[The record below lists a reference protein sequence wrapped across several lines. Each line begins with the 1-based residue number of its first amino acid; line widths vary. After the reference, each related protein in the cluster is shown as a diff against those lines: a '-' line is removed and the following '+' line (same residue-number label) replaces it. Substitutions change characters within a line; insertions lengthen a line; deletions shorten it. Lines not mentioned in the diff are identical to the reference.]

1 MGWGSTPPDGG
12 AVVSMARLNGI
23 VAGNGHSTTIPTTE
37 VALGDDLADYTP
49 NGGNVGLW
57 STFRGGST
65 SVLPDD
71 DEYLDPGTINYS
83 ISHSGTGSK
92 FTSKV
97 LDNNNTGFG
106 NMWLLDQLAG
116 DDTITLSNRT
126 KTTVQV
132 NVSVYDGFG
141 TNQLDDW
148 DIRQKTVNG
157 TLLEQFYGTQILG
170 EGNFIISGEGDQ

>member
-12 AVVSMARLNGI
+12 AEISMASLNGI
-23 VAGNGHSTTIPTTE
+23 VAGNGHGTTKPTTE

-57 STFRGGST
+57 STFKGGST
-65 SVLPDD
+65 SVLPED
-71 DEYLDPGTINYS
+71 DEYTDPGTINYS
-83 ISHSGTGSK
+83 ISHSGTGRK

-97 LDNNNTGFG
+97 LNNNNTGFG

-116 DDTITLSNRT
+116 DDIITLSNRT

-132 NVSVYDGFG
+132 NVSVYPEGD
-141 TNQLDDW
+141 LDDW

-170 EGNFIISGEGDQ
+170 EGNFLIAGEGDQ

>member
-12 AVVSMARLNGI
+12 AEISLALLNGI
-23 VAGNGHSTTIPTTE
+23 VAGNGHSTTKTTTE

-65 SVLPDD
+65 SVSPDD
-71 DEYLDPGTINYS
+71 DQYDPPPSTLNYS

-92 FTSKV
+92 FVSKV
-97 LDNNNTGFG
+97 LNNNNTGFG
-106 NMWLLDQLAG
+106 NMWLLDQLSG
-116 DDTITLSNRT
+116 DDTVTLSNRT

-132 NVSVYDGFG
+132 NIQAFPGGD
-141 TNQLDDW
+141 LDVW

-157 TLLEQFYGTQILG
+157 TLLEQFYGTHILG
-170 EGNFIISGEGDQ
+170 EGNFELAGGGDQ

>member
-1 MGWGSTPPDGG
+1 
-12 AVVSMARLNGI
+12 
-23 VAGNGHSTTIPTTE
+23 
-37 VALGDDLADYTP
+37 
-49 NGGNVGLW
+49 
-57 STFRGGST
+57 
-65 SVLPDD
+65 
-71 DEYLDPGTINYS
+71 
-83 ISHSGTGSK
+83 
-92 FTSKV
+92 
-97 LDNNNTGFG
+97 
-106 NMWLLDQLAG
+106 MWLLDQLAG